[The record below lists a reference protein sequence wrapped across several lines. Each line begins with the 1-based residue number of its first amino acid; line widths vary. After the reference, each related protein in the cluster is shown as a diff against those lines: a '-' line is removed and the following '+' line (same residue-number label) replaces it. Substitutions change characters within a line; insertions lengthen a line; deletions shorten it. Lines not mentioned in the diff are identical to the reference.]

1 MILAAACGPGCARQ
15 RSLNPDFSMKI
26 FMTALPAWL
35 ALASPLLAQEEEH
48 KPSLLSINPGLIV
61 WTLVAF
67 GAVLWV
73 LSRYAI
79 PPMLEAV
86 RAREQALEDAIAAA
100 RNDREEAAALL
111 AQQRAQLD
119 ASRADADKLIVEAR
133 AAGEKVR
140 SVMIDETREQQS
152 EMLERARR
160 EIGNERDRA
169 IAELRREAVDLALA
183 GAARVIE
190 KNLDDAGN
198 RRLVESFLATV
209 GSRSGKS

>member
-1 MILAAACGPGCARQ
+1 
-15 RSLNPDFSMKI
+15 MKI